1 MSGNQQRV
9 RDLIAQEAA
18 DWFVAN
24 RASLTGRERHNFAT
38 WLKTSP
44 VHVEEY
50 LLISVVARDLHVAC
64 EDPESSLESLLARAR
79 LENDAPVESIWSRI
93 VTGVRDF
100 PPQRWQSAAAT
111 MTVFA
116 VLSFGLFAWWNLRP
130 APHAP
135 APPGV
140 SVLHFETHHGEQQTH
155 RLADD
160 SVLHLNTD
168 SSVTVRYGKT
178 ERLVMLTSGEAAF
191 EVVHA
196 PDRAFRVLAGSA
208 EVVDVGTKFDVRLE
222 EESTVVMVV
231 EGLVAVA
238 PSNQNRPTQ
247 SVQLGADQQITVREA
262 EWPATAVPVDAQRST
277 AWLHRQISFEHEP
290 LGRVVTEFNRYASK
304 PIEITTP
311 ALKKLE
317 ISGVFSIDDTDAFI
331 AFLRSLEGV
340 HVEVTDTRIRVS
352 QD

>member
-24 RASLTGRERHNFAT
+24 RAGLTTRERHNFAA
-38 WLKTSP
+38 WLQTSP

-50 LLISVVARDLHVAC
+50 LLISTVARDLHTAC
-64 EDPESSLESLLARAR
+64 EDPESSLASLLARAR
-79 LENDAPVESIWSRI
+79 PGNDGPAESIWSR
-93 VTGVRDF
+93 VVSGVRDF
-100 PPQRWQSAAAT
+100 SAQRWQTAAAT
-111 MTVFA
+111 MAAFA
-116 VLSFGLFAWWNLRP
+116 VLSFGLLAWWNLRP
-130 APHAP
+130 APHAAAP
-135 APPGV
+135 AGMT
-140 SVLHFETHHGEQQTH
+140 VLHFETHHGEQRTY
-155 RLADD
+155 RLADN

-178 ERLVMLTSGEAAF
+178 ERFVMLASGEAAF

-196 PDRAFRVLAGSA
+196 PDRPFRVLAGSA
-208 EVVDVGTKFDVRLE
+208 EVVDVGTRFNVRLE
-222 EESTVVMVV
+222 EDATVVTVV

-238 PSNQNRPTQ
+238 PSDQNRPAQ
-247 SVQLGADQQITVREA
+247 SVQLGADQQMSVREG
-262 EWPATAVPVDAQRST
+262 EWPAMAIRVDAQRST
-277 AWLHRQISFEHEP
+277 AWLHRQITFEHEP
-290 LGRVVTEFNRYASK
+290 LGRVVAEFNRYASK

-317 ISGVFSIDDTDAFI
+317 ISGVFSIDDTEAFI

-340 HVEVTDTRIRVS
+340 HIEVTDTRIRVS
-352 QD
+352 RD